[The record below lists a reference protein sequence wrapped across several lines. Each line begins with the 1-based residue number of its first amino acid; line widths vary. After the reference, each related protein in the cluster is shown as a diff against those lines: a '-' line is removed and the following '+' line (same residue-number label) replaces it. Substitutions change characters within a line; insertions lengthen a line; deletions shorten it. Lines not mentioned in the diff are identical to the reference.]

1 MTVRILA
8 ERYQLTT
15 LLGRGGMGEVW
26 AARDLTIDRRVAVKL
41 LRTGADDGDT
51 ALFLRE
57 ARTAGGV
64 DHPGIVT
71 VHDVGRDAADG
82 TLYLVME
89 HVEGRDLARVL
100 REDGPPPV
108 PIAADRVAQAAVA
121 LHAAHRAGIVHRDV
135 KPANLMLTPEG
146 TIKVLD
152 FGIARYA
159 AATRESTRL
168 IGTLGYMPPER
179 VRGTSGDARGDLY
192 SLGWVLH
199 ELLTGDK
206 PFGTSEPVALMYA
219 HLRTAPDPPSRLRS
233 DVPAALDAVVLR
245 MLAKKPADR
254 PRDAA
259 EVARLLRPFAE
270 GTDTVVLDRGTR
282 PQIGRRGV
290 LVGGLGVVGAGVWLS
305 LYNRGAGTGTGRG
318 GPARPG
324 KSATPSADAS
334 AKPLAGASTGAPRP
348 IGWRFAAREAINTA
362 PTIVADTA
370 YITSDDHHVYAIDTA
385 TGTQRWSFEADGLLE
400 RPLVAG
406 GVVHVIGHL
415 DKLYTLDAA
424 TGVKRWEHPTGEVL
438 GTPIATG
445 GVVYVGGRDNGLVY
459 AFDAGTGS
467 KRWEFATNNVVN
479 DPLATWKG
487 VVVAAGWD
495 GRLYGLDAQNGAKIW
510 TFDPAGEGPW
520 DPVVADGRVFCT
532 GRTASGKPQLY
543 AIHHLTG
550 VPEWASDTT
559 GIPWAQVAFADYTAY
574 HAGVDADVP
583 EVLRAFDTSTG
594 KMSWEYALGSK
605 TVTGLA
611 PHNRMLYVGSAEGT
625 IIALDAR
632 TGVERW
638 SSTPGGPVRAPL
650 AVSDGLVH
658 AGSEDRNLYALDAGT
673 GEVRWTR
680 STTGA
685 IKTAPVVADRMV
697 YAATAD
703 GALYA
708 VDAKTGEGP

>member
-8 ERYQLTT
+8 ERYELTA

-64 DHPGIVT
+64 DHPGIVI

-108 PIAADRVAQAAVA
+108 PLAADRVAQAAVA
-121 LHAAHRAGIVHRDV
+121 LHAAHRAGIVHRDL

-146 TIKVLD
+146 TVKVLD

-179 VRGTSGDARGDLY
+179 MRGTSGDVRGDLY

-199 ELLTGDK
+199 ELLTGEK

-219 HLRTAPDPPSRLRS
+219 HLRTAPEPPSRRRPE
-233 DVPAALDAVVLR
+233 VPAGLDAVVLR

-270 GTDTVVLDRGTR
+270 GTDTVVLDRGAR
-282 PQIGRRGV
+282 PQIARRG
-290 LVGGLGVVGAGVWLS
+290 LLLGGLGVVAAGVGLS
-305 LYNRGAGTGTGRG
+305 LYNRGAGVGTGSGESARAG
-318 GPARPG
+318 NSGKPTTNAPSGPPA
-324 KSATPSADAS
+324 ATPE
-334 AKPLAGASTGAPRP
+334 RV
-348 IGWRFAAREAINTA
+348 GWRFAAREAINTT
-362 PTIVADTA
+362 PTIVAGTA
-370 YITSDDHHVYAIDTA
+370 YITSDDRHVYAVDTA
-385 TGTQRWSFEADGLLE
+385 TGRQRWSFEADGLLE

-406 GVVHVIGHL
+406 GLVHVIGHL

-424 TGVKRWEHPTGEVL
+424 TGVKRWEYPTGEVL

-445 GVVYVGGRDNGLVY
+445 GVLYVGGRDSGLVY

-467 KRWEFATNNVVN
+467 KQWEFATNNAVN

-487 VVVAAGWD
+487 IVVAAGWD
-495 GRLYGLDAQNGAKIW
+495 GRLYGLDAQTGAKVW
-510 TFDPAGEGPW
+510 TFDPGGGGPW
-520 DPVVADGRVFCT
+520 APVVADGRLYCT
-532 GRTASGKPQLY
+532 GRAVSGKPQLY

-550 VPEWASDTT
+550 EPEWAADTT
-559 GIPWAQVAFADYTAY
+559 GIPWAHVAFADYTVY
-574 HAGVDADVP
+574 HAGVDPDVP

-594 KMSWEYALGSK
+594 KRSWEYALGTR
-605 TVTGLA
+605 TVTGLT
-611 PHNRMLYVGSAEGT
+611 PNNRMLYVASVEGT

-632 TGVERW
+632 TGAERW
-638 SSTPGGPVRAPL
+638 STTPGGPVRAPL

-658 AGSEDRNLYALDAGT
+658 AGSDDRNLYALDAGT
-673 GEVRWTR
+673 GAVRWTR
-680 STTGA
+680 TTTGA

-708 VDAKTGEGP
+708 LDAKTGEGP